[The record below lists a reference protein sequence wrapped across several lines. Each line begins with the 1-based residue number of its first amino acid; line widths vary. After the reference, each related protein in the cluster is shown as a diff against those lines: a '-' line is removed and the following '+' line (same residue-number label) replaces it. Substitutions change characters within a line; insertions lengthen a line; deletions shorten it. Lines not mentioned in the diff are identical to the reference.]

1 MTNDEFIALVNLY
14 QGISESYITA
24 SGLKD
29 LKSLYKKGYVTLN
42 DDDHWIPTSKGY
54 EYITKCLEVLN
65 V

>member
-14 QGISESYITA
+14 QGISESYITI
-24 SGLKD
+24 KD
-29 LKSLYKKGYVTLN
+29 LKNLFKKGYVTLN

-54 EYITKCLEVLN
+54 EAITKCLEVLN

>member
-14 QGISESYITA
+14 QGMPA
-24 SGLKD
+24 SDLQNLKGLF
-29 LKSLYKKGYVTLN
+29 KKGYVTLN

>member
-14 QGISESYITA
+14 QGMPA
-24 SGLKD
+24 SDLQNLKE
-29 LKSLYKKGYVTLN
+29 LFKKGYVTLN

-54 EYITKCLEVLN
+54 EAITECLEVLN

>member
-14 QGISESYITA
+14 QGMPA
-24 SGLKD
+24 SDLQNLKGLF
-29 LKSLYKKGYVTLN
+29 KKGYVTLN

-54 EYITKCLEVLN
+54 EAITKCLEVLN